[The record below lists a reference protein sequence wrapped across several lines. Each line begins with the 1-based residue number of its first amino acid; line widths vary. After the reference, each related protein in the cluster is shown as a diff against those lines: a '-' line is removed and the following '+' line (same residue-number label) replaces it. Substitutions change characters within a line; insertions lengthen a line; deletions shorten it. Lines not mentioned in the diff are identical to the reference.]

1 MRDDANSHPGSGDDD
16 LAAMTDRNRRQSAEL
31 AGRLAE
37 LTDGIADSELRLAA
51 VLEESARLRPHAADR
66 LNKAAAE
73 ARAFADK
80 ERDHGRRLRQ
90 HDGAGPGDEATDG

>member
-1 MRDDANSHPGSGDDD
+1 MHDDNESHPGPEDG
-16 LAAMTDRNRRQSAEL
+16 LGAVTDRTRRQSAEL

-37 LTDGIADSELRLAA
+37 LTDGIADSEQRLAT

-66 LNKAAAE
+66 LMRAAAE

-80 ERDHGRRLRQ
+80 ERDHGRRLRE
-90 HDGAGPGDEATDG
+90 HYAVGSGNEATGG